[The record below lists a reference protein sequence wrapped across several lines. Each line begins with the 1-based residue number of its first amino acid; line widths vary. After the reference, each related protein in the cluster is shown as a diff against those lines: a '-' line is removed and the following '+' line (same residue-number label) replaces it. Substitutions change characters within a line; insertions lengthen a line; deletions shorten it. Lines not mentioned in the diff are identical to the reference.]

1 MENIWSKTEAKEQW
15 VFPDSVNLPIIGLF
29 KGISKEISK
38 NGATEFFLLKLENAG
53 TTFKITLGFSEKQV
67 AKKINM
73 QKVIEK
79 YPKQEDVIDKYVK
92 LSIENG
98 MFYLVPIEQDFSQQ
112 GVNN

>member
-1 MENIWSKTEAKEQW
+1 MENIWTKTEAKEQW
-15 VFPDSVNLPIIGLF
+15 VFPDSVNLPITGLF

-38 NGATEFFLLKLENAG
+38 TGSAEFFLLKLENAG
-53 TTFKITLGFSEKQV
+53 TTYKCTLGFSEKQV

-73 QKVIEK
+73 QKLIEK

-98 MFYLVPIEQDFSQQ
+98 MFYLVPIEEDLK
-112 GVNN
+112 